1 MVCLGV
7 KILVSGW
14 LNSSYMLLVLFK
26 DGSQDESSG
35 GRDAAIIRGRA
46 KCNKIKVRDFIAIL
60 FQNSTPILW
69 NRNQLITR
77 EEDHQQKHH

>member
-46 KCNKIKVRDFIAIL
+46 KRNKIKVRDFIAIL

-77 EEDHQQKHH
+77 EEDRQQKHH